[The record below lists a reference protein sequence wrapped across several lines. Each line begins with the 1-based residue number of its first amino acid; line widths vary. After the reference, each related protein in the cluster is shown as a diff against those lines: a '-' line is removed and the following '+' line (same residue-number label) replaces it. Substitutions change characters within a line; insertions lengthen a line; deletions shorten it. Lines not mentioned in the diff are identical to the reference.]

1 MLAASQI
8 NSACRVAE
16 LLPIICSQLSSLQI
30 NIVMNVFVQDTL
42 EVSEVGSMG
51 FEKISLIVTSILLPF
66 TGGDA
71 KLV

>member
-1 MLAASQI
+1 MLAASQT

-16 LLPIICSQLSSLQI
+16 LLPIICFQFSFQI
-30 NIVMNVFVQDTL
+30 NIVMNIFVQGTL

-51 FEKISLIVTSILLPF
+51 FEKISLIFTSILLPF
-66 TGGDA
+66 TDGDA